1 MTWSITYAFQT
12 VLLHFALINMT
23 ICPNVALCFTL
34 ASEEES
40 VVTEEGRQRAENCSF
55 FLHRGNYRMFRKHIL
70 STGLILSVRL
80 ISMSFILFS
89 PHSNMIKIEHVE
101 DSVYRA
107 RVKWRVEVIVQTIQ
121 AKQNETK

>member
-1 MTWSITYAFQT
+1 
-12 VLLHFALINMT
+12 
-23 ICPNVALCFTL
+23 
-34 ASEEES
+34 
-40 VVTEEGRQRAENCSF
+40 
-55 FLHRGNYRMFRKHIL
+55 
-70 STGLILSVRL
+70 
-80 ISMSFILFS
+80 MSFILFS